1 MSLSTP
7 VIVST
12 RKHAADT
19 PEKYSIISRELLATV
34 GDRGWMLPPDG

>member
-12 RKHAADT
+12 RKHAAET

-34 GDRGWMLPPDG
+34 RNGARMLPRDG